1 MPAICQAADVHA
13 GEVWKDGLGR
23 TLAIVRFERGRTVF
37 TINGGPEVRMRSHI
51 FAWSL
56 AKNDGRLVTL
66 APLTTY

>member
-13 GEVWKDGLGR
+13 
-23 TLAIVRFERGRTVF
+23 
-37 TINGGPEVRMRSHI
+37 GGPEVRMRSHI

-56 AKNDGRLVTL
+56 AKNDGRLLTL